1 MKFAMSSV
9 IAFAR
14 AALGLSQKEAYTYRR
29 VARELQALP
38 LLTQAAEKGEVSW
51 SKLREVVSVAI
62 AETEELWLKLCGEFT
77 CGQVQTLVSLTPYG
91 GVPGDLPKEKTSHGS
106 EYRCRFSPELVVII
120 ERVLQ
125 QRSQKEGRALSF
137 AEAVELLFTEALLGK
152 PFDEAQ
158 EKLRVDQHR
167 EHLSEQLSQHS
178 LVTQAQKIVQEFHEN
193 EALEI
198 CSHVG
203 TGETTGE
210 ERLLGDNAPDAWLH
224 VGTAESTARNSDT
237 NSSSHTAD
245 CCSSD
250 VCTHNLLEQAL
261 GHLRFNP
268 DNRLPTAAQRKALL
282 RRDRYRCQTPGC
294 PHHRWL
300 HLHHITWHS

>member
-1 MKFAMSSV
+1 M
-9 IAFAR
+9 
-14 AALGLSQKEAYTYRR
+14 
-29 VARELQALP
+29 
-38 LLTQAAEKGEVSW
+38 
-51 SKLREVVSVAI
+51 
-62 AETEELWLKLCGEFT
+62 
-77 CGQVQTLVSLTPYG
+77 
-91 GVPGDLPKEKTSHGS
+91 
-106 EYRCRFSPELVVII
+106 
-120 ERVLQ
+120 
-125 QRSQKEGRALSF
+125 
-137 AEAVELLFTEALLGK
+137 
-152 PFDEAQ
+152 
-158 EKLRVDQHR
+158 
-167 EHLSEQLSQHS
+167 
-178 LVTQAQKIVQEFHEN
+178 TQAQKIVQEFHEN

-203 TGETTGE
+203 PGETTGE
-210 ERLLGDNAPDAWLH
+210 DRLLGDTAPDAWLH

-250 VCTHNLLEQAL
+250 ICTHNLLEQAL

-300 HLHHITWHS
+300 HLHHITWHSQNGTTEADNLVTLCTACHKKVHEGQLQVSGTPQTGLVFSDAQGRRLDKVHRLETAAWLDYWIGWSGEEHDRHQGKVAI